1 MSASN
6 EEILLQKIVQR
17 FGFLENAIRIART
30 KRLFLEVNYESF
42 AEVFEYVVKELGFNM
57 LCAITAL
64 DEGEMFGIMYNL
76 AHPNGIMLNVKTR
89 VERAHPNIQTVTAYF
104 PQADVYEREIVDLFG
119 IIVSGL
125 SEGSRYPLPDEWP
138 KNEFPLRKDWKH
150 LEQGS

>member
-1 MSASN
+1 MSN

-17 FGFLENAIRIART
+17 FGFSQNAIRIART
-30 KRLFLEVNYESF
+30 RRLFLEVNNESF
-42 AEVFEYVVKELGFNM
+42 MEVFEYVVKELGFNM
-57 LCAITAL
+57 LCAITAT
-64 DEGEMFGIMYNL
+64 DETETFGIMYNL

-89 VERAHPNIQTVTAYF
+89 VERQHPDIQTVTAYF

-125 SEGSRYPLPDEWP
+125 PEGSRYPLPDDWP

-150 LEQGS
+150 FDPGAGA